1 MKYGNLLDA
10 VMGQIHEGKSYKRNK
25 DEDVDAK
32 KKEDKQKRD
41 NKKEP
46 VAEALGDGMAVAEKR
61 KTLKGLIKKAKDKAI
76 EFGDKPEKAKH
87 YDDLVAKYEKELA
100 DLKKVKEDLRP
111 SEVKPVAG
119 SPLAAGGRVS
129 GMQLKPGM
137 IFRVVTG
144 PLSKKDQFC
153 AREKEIDGVKWVYLI
168 DQYGD
173 QDWHKAEEVFPT
185 KISMRMADASTK
197 ASFTSV
203 AEDYAP
209 VFEDEEDHEG
219 SLEEAYGRGWAI
231 LPATV
236 ALYGK
241 KVVDIKTAASEWAT
255 DKYPTTILVCHKN
268 ENGRDRMLFLSSSGD
283 CRTQYKVGQ
292 SSETYHDQTGAS
304 KGIYTILNIVVFQ
317 GGEIVYKANEQGLA
331 GKASVAVFK

>member
-1 MKYGNLLDA
+1 MKYTNLLDA
-10 VMGQIHEGKSYKRNK
+10 VMGQITEGKSYKRNK

-32 KKEDKQKRD
+32 QKRD
-41 NKKEP
+41 SKKEP
-46 VAEALGDGMAVAEKR
+46 VAEDM
-61 KTLKGLIKKAKDKAI
+61 
-76 EFGDKPEKAKH
+76 
-87 YDDLVAKYEKELA
+87 
-100 DLKKVKEDLRP
+100 RP
-111 SEVKPVAG
+111 SEVKPAAG

-129 GMQLKPGM
+129 GHTIQPGFM
-137 IFRVVTG
+137 FRVVTG

-153 AREKEIDGVKWVYLI
+153 ARVKEIEGVKWVYLI

-173 QDWHKAEEVFPT
+173 QDWYKADDVFPT
-185 KISMRMADASTK
+185 KISLRKADASNR
-197 ASFTSV
+197 ARFTTM

-209 VFEDEEDHEG
+209 VFEEDEDHAG

-241 KVVDIKTAASEWAT
+241 KVVDITTAASEWAS
-255 DKYPTTILVCHKN
+255 DKYPTTILVCHKS
-268 ENGRDRMLFLSSSGD
+268 ENGRDRTLFLASSGD

-292 SSETYHDQTGAS
+292 SSETFHDQTRAS

-317 GGEIVYKANEQGLA
+317 GGEVIYKANDQGMT